1 MTPPDIPF
9 DPAFSAPMVRVFENI
24 LQLAVEN
31 PKLASK
37 FRSAS
42 SRLGLQSR
50 DSAHAA
56 TITFDLGTIHLING
70 LQPDCHVIISSNF
83 DKTDDYADDQ
93 TNTTGLLGHPL
104 FAMKVPPL
112 LDAPLPDWQLYA
124 EKFRGRTQHFE
135 AMPTRLTFSCS
146 RSGESPA
153 LGEDVEKED
162 TGGESAET
170 KGAATEIVGSE
181 HVLEKNLLGHTK
193 LITELIAGSVKFRG
207 ELKHMAGISEGCQ
220 KLMRDEPSADLAA
233 SPASLS
239 S

>member
-1 MTPPDIPF
+1 
-9 DPAFSAPMVRVFENI
+9 MVRVFANI

-37 FRSAS
+37 AS
-42 SRLGLQSR
+42 CASGRLGLQSR

-56 TITFDLGTIHLING
+56 TIIFDLGTIHPING
-70 LQPDCHVIISSNF
+70 LQPDCHEIITSNF
-83 DKTDDYADDQ
+83 DKTDDNADDQ

-104 FAMKVPPL
+104 FPMKVLPL
-112 LDAPLPDWQLYA
+112 LDAPLPDWQLCA
-124 EKFRGRTQHFE
+124 EKFWARTQHFE
-135 AMPTRLTFSCS
+135 AMPTRLTLSCS
-146 RSGESPA
+146 RGGESLA
-153 LGEDVEKED
+153 LGEDVEEED
-162 TGGESAET
+162 TGEKSAGTKSPNKKGAET
-170 KGAATEIVGSE
+170 EIIGSE
-181 HVLEKNLLGHTK
+181 HVLQKVLLGHTI

-220 KLMRDEPSADLAA
+220 KLMLDEPSADLAA